1 MEQLNIVA
9 ICIDTFRADIV
20 GPGKKFSGVATP
32 ALDALAAESVRFNRC
47 FTEPGQTIQVRNGC
61 FTGMRGF
68 PYHHGYYG
76 WHEIPDEHPTIA
88 EILVKHGYA
97 TGLVADTPHLFKP
110 NMNQHRGF
118 MSWDHIRGA
127 TGDGWRTGSWD
138 HIRDLFRDYFGT
150 SEPTT
155 ASAQSMEGESD
166 FLQYLHN
173 ARDRR
178 EESDWPG
185 AQVFTT
191 AQRWIQDNASN
202 TPFFLW
208 IDCFEPHEVF
218 DPPLHY
224 VQRYNNT
231 WTGPI
236 YQQPQHILHPSFSSD
251 MQGADLGITSPEFI
265 DYYQAC
271 YKGEIT
277 FTDIQVGRL
286 LDSIR
291 SMGLVDDT
299 VVLFFTDHGTELSDH
314 TGWGKRNTELHPF
327 NTQQNLTI
335 RHPNKSTH
343 NRDIDGWIQNYD
355 VGPTILDLAGI
366 PDAAEHMDG
375 RSSWS
380 LVTGEQDKLRSYV
393 TTAWAGRV
401 SIRDDEWVY
410 ATGWDFQ
417 DPNPELYH
425 TASDPEE
432 RHNVHDKHPD
442 VVGER
447 KSTIETLL
455 GTSIPQ
461 PFSQD
466 RFGPTVGS
474 GQKPLYATS
483 YAPLFYEARRKS
495 PDPRALPR

>member
-138 HIRDLFRDYFGT
+138 HIRDLFRDYFGA

-236 YQQPQHILHPSFSSD
+236 LPTASAHPAS
-251 MQGADLGITSPEFI
+251 
-265 DYYQAC
+265 
-271 YKGEIT
+271 
-277 FTDIQVGRL
+277 
-286 LDSIR
+286 
-291 SMGLVDDT
+291 LV
-299 VVLFFTDHGTELSDH
+299 L
-314 TGWGKRNTELHPF
+314 
-327 NTQQNLTI
+327 I
-335 RHPNKSTH
+335 RH
-343 NRDIDGWIQNYD
+343 
-355 VGPTILDLAGI
+355 AGSRPGHHI
-366 PDAAEHMDG
+366 
-375 RSSWS
+375 
-380 LVTGEQDKLRSYV
+380 T
-393 TTAWAGRV
+393 RV
-401 SIRDDEWVY
+401 
-410 ATGWDFQ
+410 
-417 DPNPELYH
+417 H
-425 TASDPEE
+425 
-432 RHNVHDKHPD
+432 
-442 VVGER
+442 
-447 KSTIETLL
+447 
-455 GTSIPQ
+455 
-461 PFSQD
+461 
-466 RFGPTVGS
+466 
-474 GQKPLYATS
+474 
-483 YAPLFYEARRKS
+483 
-495 PDPRALPR
+495 